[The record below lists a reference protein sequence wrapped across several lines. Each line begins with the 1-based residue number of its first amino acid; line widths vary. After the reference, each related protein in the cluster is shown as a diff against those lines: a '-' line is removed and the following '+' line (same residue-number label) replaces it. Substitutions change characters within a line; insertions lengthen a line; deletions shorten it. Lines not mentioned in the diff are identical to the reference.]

1 MNRKSRIDA
10 FGAVSLILF
19 GALMGFNQVVIRVV
33 NEGLQPVF
41 FAGLR
46 SAGAVI
52 CVGLWMW
59 ARGIRMRPL
68 AGTWRVGILVGL
80 LFSAEFVFLFLAL
93 DLTTVSRTAVIFYSM
108 PIWMAL
114 GAHFFLDGERM
125 TRLKAT
131 GQALAFTGVAWAIL
145 DRPDSGAASL
155 AGDLCALGAAIGWAG
170 SALMVRA
177 TALREESPEMQ
188 HMWQISVSA
197 VVLLVLAPLFGPL
210 IRELQPIHLWGLAFQ
225 IVIVVSASFVFWLWL
240 LSIYPPSSVAAFG
253 FLGPIFGVLM
263 GWLLLDEEVSIRIWG
278 SLALVALGLALINR
292 PVRRSP

>member
-1 MNRKSRIDA
+1 MNAKSSIDA

-19 GALMGFNQVVIRVV
+19 AALMGFNQVVIRVV
-33 NEGLQPVF
+33 NDGLQPVF

-46 SAGAVI
+46 SAGAVF

-59 ARGIRMRPL
+59 ARGIRMRPMP
-68 AGTWRVGILVGL
+68 GTWGVGIAVGL

-114 GAHFFLDGERM
+114 GAHFFIDGERM
-125 TRLKAT
+125 TRLKAA
-131 GQALAFTGVAWAIL
+131 GQALAFSGVALAIL

-155 AGDLCALGAAIGWAG
+155 AGDVCALGAAIGWAG

-197 VVLLVLAPLFGPL
+197 AVLLILAPLFGPL
-210 IRELQPIHLWGLAFQ
+210 IRDLQPIHLWGLAFQ
-225 IVIVVSASFVFWLWL
+225 IVIVVSTSFIFWLWL

-263 GWLLLDEEVSIRIWG
+263 GWLLLDEDVSIRIWG

-292 PVRRSP
+292 PVRRAV